1 MSSDYGWLYNDRGKE
16 IRAFW
21 YAINAFKENDGR
33 LFGVEQNSFTKEIE
47 DKIIR
52 EQNSVMDF
60 NHSIDSDGNEVK
72 ADPPDF
78 YFKNSKIAL
87 ELFYSSDL
95 NSRNN
100 PEVRCFKDRMNR
112 IKIEYKDYENL
123 ASMPIYRKSLMG
135 TIEKHFGGKAECE
148 PSLERWNNG
157 KDLEFSYKGFLVV
170 DLGHLYVDRDTL
182 LDCKDKCIPHMNLSN
197 GEIKVNHL
205 RRISSYQSIYMPWKD
220 ASIMEYFYKY
230 DCDFV
235 IWWQPRRY
243 GEVRFNKPSI
253 NEIAVIDTRDKS
265 MLGNSLE
272 YQEFIRDSVKDCGYY
287 EYRLI
292 KYNESDYDNM
302 VVACDRGVFDNK
314 DSLAK

>member
-1 MSSDYGWLYNDRGKE
+1 MSSDYGWLYTDSGKE
-16 IRAFW
+16 ARAFR
-21 YAINAFKENDGR
+21 YAINAFKENNGR

-87 ELFYSSDL
+87 ELFYASDL

-100 PEVRCFKDRMNR
+100 PEVKCFKDRINR
-112 IKIEYKDYENL
+112 IKIEYKEYENL
-123 ASMPIYRKSLMG
+123 AGISRYRENLIK
-135 TIEKHFGGKAECE
+135 IIKRHFRDKAECE
-148 PSLERWNNG
+148 PSLQHWNNG
-157 KDLEFSYKGFLVV
+157 KDLEFSYKGFLII
-170 DLGHLYVDRDTL
+170 DLGHLYVDRNTL
-182 LDCKDKCIPHMNLSN
+182 IDCDCKCIPHMGNK
-197 GEIKVNHL
+197 INHL
-205 RRISSYQSIYMPWKD
+205 DRISSYQSIYMPWRD
-220 ASIMEYFYKY
+220 ASAMEYFYKY

-243 GEVRFNKPSI
+243 DEVMFHKPSI

-272 YQEFIRDSVKDCGYY
+272 YQEFIRDCSYN

-292 KYNESDYDNM
+292 KYSKSDYANM
-302 VVACDRGVFDNK
+302 VVICDRGVFDNK
-314 DSLAK
+314 DSLVK